1 MVMMMMGLRLPL
13 IVIRLLLRE
22 VQTEVIMDRD
32 VYLPQEGSVEQ
43 RERARCESSIVQI
56 SV

>member
-32 VYLPQEGSVEQ
+32 VYLPQEGSSS
-43 RERARCESSIVQI
+43 ERGRGVNL
-56 SV
+56 V